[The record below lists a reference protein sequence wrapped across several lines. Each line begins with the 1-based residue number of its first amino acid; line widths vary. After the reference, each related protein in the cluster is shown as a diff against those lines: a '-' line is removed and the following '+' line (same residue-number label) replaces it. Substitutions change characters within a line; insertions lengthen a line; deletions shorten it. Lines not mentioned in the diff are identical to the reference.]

1 MKNLVIVALI
11 IFILFLLKGAMQPL
25 PAPII
30 TTTIDTLYKD
40 TTITK
45 WKKGKDILRDTTIYD
60 TIPQLV
66 AADTMAILKDYFAKN
81 VYKDTLTLPEG
92 SVSILDT
99 ISQNKILGR
108 SYQAKITQKTIRE
121 VRELR
126 TPPPPPKAALYWG
139 VMGIQNQDKTFGY
152 GGGIIYK
159 SPNKGIIQLNYT
171 NSKQIQLGYYSK
183 IF

>member
-1 MKNLVIVALI
+1 
-11 IFILFLLKGAMQPL
+11 
-25 PAPII
+25 
-30 TTTIDTLYKD
+30 
-40 TTITK
+40 
-45 WKKGKDILRDTTIYD
+45 
-60 TIPQLV
+60 
-66 AADTMAILKDYFAKN
+66 MAILKDYFAKN

-171 NSKQIQLGYYSK
+171 NNKQIQLGYYSK

>member
-1 MKNLVIVALI
+1 
-11 IFILFLLKGAMQPL
+11 MQP
-25 PAPII
+25 PQAPIV

-81 VYKDTLTLPEG
+81 VYKDTLALPEG
-92 SVSILDT
+92 SVAILDT

-126 TPPPPPKAALYWG
+126 TPPPAPKAALYWG

-159 SPNKGIIQLNYT
+159 SPYKGIIQLNYT